1 MLELRY
7 ARFWRAASA
16 VLLLA
21 VLAATLMP
29 AIWFW
34 SDRITLSRW
43 LAHIDKGY
51 HFVAFLVLAV
61 WFGGLYRRDQY
72 WRVGVGL
79 LGFGILIELCQRMVG
94 YRSAEWMDLFAD
106 AIGIVT
112 GLGLALAGLGS
123 WCRHFEYRWAARR
136 RDETGD

>member
-34 SDRITLSRW
+34 SDKVMLSRW

-79 LGFGILIELCQRMVG
+79 LAFGVLIELCQRMVG
-94 YRSAEWMDLFAD
+94 YRSAEWLDLAAD
-106 AIGIVT
+106 AVGIVA
-112 GLGLALAGLGS
+112 GLALALVGLGG
-123 WCRHFEYRWAARR
+123 WCRRFEGWWSARR
-136 RDETGD
+136 AEGADG